1 MIQGTGA
8 DITKE
13 ALVEVRKLIQEY
25 NERCGREVAY
35 LLCTVHD
42 AIDVE
47 VEELWAE
54 VFAREM
60 AEIMINCGNKYV
72 SKVKMEVDITITDSW
87 CK

>member
-1 MIQGTGA
+1 MIQGSGA

-13 ALVEVRKLIQEY
+13 ALVEVRLLINRY
-25 NERCGREVAY
+25 NKQYKEEVAF

-47 VEELWAE
+47 VREDLAQ
-54 VFAREM
+54 VFAEEM

-72 SKVKMEVDITITDSW
+72 SKVEMEVDITITDEW